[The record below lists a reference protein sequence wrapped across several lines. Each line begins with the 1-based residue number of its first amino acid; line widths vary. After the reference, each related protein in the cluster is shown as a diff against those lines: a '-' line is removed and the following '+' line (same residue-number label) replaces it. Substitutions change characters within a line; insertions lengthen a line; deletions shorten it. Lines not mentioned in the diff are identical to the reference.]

1 MTRVVQVSVLGMMVA
16 LFSSCGNMYSSRDF
30 DSSTN
35 PLDSPGSQR
44 RGEAGDDGSGYV
56 PGSYVEV
63 IDPNAGLYLRFPDDR
78 AQPAL
83 KLAPGTQLKVLSE
96 KGSYVK
102 VETEAGQIGYVP
114 AIMVNR
120 QSDSTLVP
128 LEGTAV
134 PLAPVDPADPESLQ
148 PLPPADGS
156 SFVAPEPEVAPI
168 SEERS
173 EAPVPVPVPVPLD
186 E

>member
-1 MTRVVQVSVLGMMVA
+1 MKRVIQPFLLGTMGA
-16 LFSSCGNMYSSRDF
+16 LISSCGGLALSRDY
-30 DSSTN
+30 DSSNN
-35 PLDSPGSQR
+35 PLDSPGSQADAINGGPR
-44 RGEAGDDGSGYV
+44 YA

-63 IDPNAGLYLRFPDDR
+63 TDANAGLYRRFPKGDM
-78 AQPAL
+78 QPSA
-83 KLAPGTQLKVLSE
+83 KLVPGTQRKVLRE

-114 AIMVNR
+114 AIMVNWP
-120 QSDSTLVP
+120 SDSTLVP

-148 PLPPADGS
+148 PLPPADAS
-156 SFVAPEPEVAPI
+156 SFVAPEPEVPPI
-168 SEERS
+168 SVERS
-173 EAPVPVPVPVPLD
+173 EAPVPPD

>member
-1 MTRVVQVSVLGMMVA
+1 MGA
-16 LFSSCGNMYSSRDF
+16 LISSCGGLALSRDY
-30 DSSTN
+30 DSSNN

-44 RGEAGDDGSGYV
+44 GAEAINGGPRYA

-63 IDPNAGLYLRFPDDR
+63 TDANAGLYRRFPKGDI
-78 AQPAL
+78 QPSA
-83 KLAPGTQLKVLSE
+83 KLVPGTQLKVLSE

-102 VETEAGQIGYVP
+102 VETESGQIGYVP
-114 AIMVNR
+114 AIMVSDR
-120 QSDSTLVP
+120 VSDSTLVP

-148 PLPPADGS
+148 PLPPADAS
-156 SFVAPEPEVAPI
+156 SFVAPEPEVPPI
-168 SEERS
+168 SVERS
-173 EAPVPVPVPVPLD
+173 EAPVPPD